1 MTADQ
6 TSIVVEV
13 GKSLTSG
20 NFGDGDLGM
29 VALAKHYA
37 NLIDDA
43 VLVAAS
49 FDDLDTS
56 EFATSAAMYKR
67 LEKLEAAVNV
77 YTVAATLGP
86 KLMDALNVLGLSP
99 EARSKLAKAMPSSTE
114 PAVVNKPK
122 SALGALRGEQ
132 DELAARRERA

>member
-6 TSIVVEV
+6 SSIVVEV

-20 NFGDGDLGM
+20 NFGDGDLGV

-56 EFATSAAMYKR
+56 QLDMNAAMYKR

-86 KLMDALNVLGLSP
+86 KLMDTLNVLGLSP
-99 EARSKLAKAMPSSTE
+99 EARSKLAKAMPSSNE
-114 PAVVNKPK
+114 PPVVNKPK
-122 SALGALRGEQ
+122 TALGALRAQQ
-132 DELAARRERA
+132 DELAMRREKA